1 VPAALRVRFLR
12 AACPACW
19 LLDMSRLI
27 ASWMVFRA
35 QGASPASCAR
45 ELGLNPAAPMLQ
57 HILNIWHLK
66 FFSCSHTEA
75 GPGFLRRGW
84 HRLPN
89 TTYRRPPA
97 TGRMLPAVF
106 SPLLQLSSG
115 YCNLVKLSQPS
126 LVITRGAC
134 ASPGCSNQGHVQH
147 QVAATKDTRVNVRSQ
162 ARSPTHL
169 TSPSPPPNP
178 ASPSASPSP
187 LRPRTTRGLPQE
199 ARGRGREG

>member
-57 HILNIWHLK
+57 HILNKKNSCNHGSRPRLSAPGLASASEYHLQAA
-66 FFSCSHTEA
+66 SDTGGC
-75 GPGFLRRGW
+75 FL
-84 HRLPN
+84 
-89 TTYRRPPA
+89 
-97 TGRMLPAVF
+97 AVF

-115 YCNLVKLSQPS
+115 YYCNVQPS
-126 LVITRGAC
+126 LVITRGAL
-134 ASPGCSNQGHVQH
+134 ASPGCSNQGHVSNH
-147 QVAATKDTRVNVRSQ
+147 TGEIAS
-162 ARSPTHL
+162 SLTHPPHVTL
-169 TSPSPPPNP
+169 TSSEPSLALRLALTTSPPNHTW
-178 ASPSASPSP
+178 APS
-187 LRPRTTRGLPQE
+187 RG
-199 ARGRGREG
+199 